1 MRPRHLALAI
11 GLAAVWGV
19 NFVVMQVGLRHF
31 PPLLYAGIRFAMAAF
46 PALLL
51 VGRPGVPWRW
61 VAGVAATIGVGQF
74 GLLLVGMRAG
84 MPAGLTSLVLQIQAL
99 FTVLFA
105 VTLLGER
112 LTARRVLGLAVA
124 FGGLA
129 LVALDF
135 GVSGPL
141 GAFALCVAA
150 AAAWGLGNV
159 VQRRAP
165 FTAPLREAGS
175 VAQRRLTPLHMASL
189 REAGSV
195 ARRRRLP
202 PLWSLRSR
210 RSSRRRHSL
219 TPPESLRFMVWV
231 SALSAPPLLL
241 LSLWLEG
248 VPVLTSPLEGWLSL
262 VYVAFVS
269 TLGGFGVWGW
279 LLRRY
284 DASVV
289 APYTLL
295 VPVFGMSSAALLT
308 GEPLTWLKLAAA
320 ALIVAGVLYAGTTA
334 RRRPPSPRPEALQ
347 RHG

>member
-1 MRPRHLALAI
+1 MKPGHLALAI

-19 NFVVMQVGLRHF
+19 NFVVMQVGLEHF
-31 PPLLYAGIRFAMAAF
+31 PPLLYASLRFTLAAF

-61 VAGVAATIGVGQF
+61 VVAVAATIGAGQF

-84 MPAGLTSLVLQIQAL
+84 MPAGLTSLVLQMQVL
-99 FTVLFA
+99 FTILFA

-112 LTARRVLGLAVA
+112 LTARRVAGLAVA

-129 LVALDF
+129 LVAFDF
-135 GVSGPL
+135 GLSGPV

-159 VQRRAP
+159 
-165 FTAPLREAGS
+165 
-175 VAQRRLTPLHMASL
+175 AQRKA
-189 REAGSV
+189 A
-195 ARRRRLP
+195 P
-202 PLWSLRSR
+202 PDA
-210 RSSRRRHSL
+210 
-219 TPPESLRFMVWV
+219 LRFMVWV

-241 LSLWLEG
+241 LSLLLEG
-248 VPVLTSPLEGWLSL
+248 VPDLAAPAEGWLSL
-262 VYVAFVS
+262 AYVAFIS
-269 TLGGFGVWGW
+269 TLGGFGVWGY

-284 DASVV
+284 DASTV

-308 GEPLTWLKLAAA
+308 GEAISWLQLLAA
-320 ALIVAGVLYAGTTA
+320 ALIVTGVLYAGTRPRALTPALA
-334 RRRPPSPRPEALQ
+334 R
-347 RHG
+347 

>member
-1 MRPRHLALAI
+1 MTPRHLALAI
-11 GLAAVWGV
+11 GLAAVWGF

-31 PPLLYAGIRFAMAAF
+31 PPLLYAGLRFAMAAF

-74 GLLLVGMRAG
+74 GLLLMGMRAG
-84 MPAGLTSLVLQIQAL
+84 MPAGLTSLVLQVQAL

-112 LTARRVLGLAVA
+112 LTARRVAGLGLAFA
-124 FGGLA
+124 GLA
-129 LVALDF
+129 LVAVDF
-135 GVSGPL
+135 GLAGPA

-159 VQRRAP
+159 VQRRA
-165 FTAPLREAGS
+165 AP
-175 VAQRRLTPLHMASL
+175 PD
-189 REAGSV
+189 
-195 ARRRRLP
+195 
-202 PLWSLRSR
+202 
-210 RSSRRRHSL
+210 
-219 TPPESLRFMVWV
+219 SLRFMVWV
-231 SALSAPPLLL
+231 SALSAPPLLA
-241 LSLWLEG
+241 LSLLVEG
-248 VPVLTSPLEGWLSL
+248 TPSLSAPAEGWLSL

-284 DASVV
+284 DASTV

-295 VPVFGMSSAALLT
+295 VPVFGLSSAALVT
-308 GEPLTWLKLAAA
+308 GEPLSWVKLVAG
-320 ALIVAGVLYAGTTA
+320 ALIVCGVLYAGT
-334 RRRPPSPRPEALQ
+334 RRAPAPAEPAPAVRGA
-347 RHG
+347 

>member
-1 MRPRHLALAI
+1 MSPRHLALAV
-11 GLAAVWGV
+11 GLAAVWGF
-19 NFVVMQVGLRHF
+19 NFVVMQVGLQHF
-31 PPLLYAGIRFAMAAF
+31 PPLLYAGLRFAMAAF
-46 PALLL
+46 PALLF

-61 VAGVAATIGVGQF
+61 VAGVAATLGVGQF

-84 MPAGLTSLVLQIQAL
+84 MPAGLTSLVLQMQAL

-124 FGGLA
+124 FCGLA
-129 LVALDF
+129 LVAFDF
-135 GVSGPL
+135 GVAGPL

-159 VQRRAP
+159 VQRRA
-165 FTAPLREAGS
+165 AP
-175 VAQRRLTPLHMASL
+175 PD
-189 REAGSV
+189 
-195 ARRRRLP
+195 
-202 PLWSLRSR
+202 
-210 RSSRRRHSL
+210 
-219 TPPESLRFMVWV
+219 SLRFMVWV

-241 LSLWLEG
+241 LSVLVEG
-248 VPVLTSPLEGWLSL
+248 APVLSTATEGWLSL

-284 DASVV
+284 DASTV

-295 VPVFGMSSAALLT
+295 VPVFGMSSAALVT
-308 GEPLTWLKLAAA
+308 GEALSWVKLLAA
-320 ALIVAGVLYAGTTA
+320 ALIVSGVLYAGT
-334 RRRPPSPRPEALQ
+334 RPRRPAPAEPAATPS
-347 RHG
+347 

>member
-1 MRPRHLALAI
+1 MSPRHLALAV
-11 GLAAVWGV
+11 GLAAVWGF
-19 NFVVMQVGLRHF
+19 NFVVMQVGLKHF
-31 PPLLYAGIRFAMAAF
+31 PPLLYAGIRFTLAAF

-51 VGRPGVPWRW
+51 AGRPGVPWRW
-61 VAGVAATIGVGQF
+61 VAGVAATLGVGQF

-84 MPAGLTSLVLQIQAL
+84 MPAGLTSLVLQMQAL

-129 LVALDF
+129 LVAFDF

-159 VQRRAP
+159 VQRRA
-165 FTAPLREAGS
+165 AP
-175 VAQRRLTPLHMASL
+175 PD
-189 REAGSV
+189 
-195 ARRRRLP
+195 
-202 PLWSLRSR
+202 
-210 RSSRRRHSL
+210 
-219 TPPESLRFMVWV
+219 SLRFMVWV
-231 SALSAPPLLL
+231 SAFSAPPLLL
-241 LSLWLEG
+241 LSLLVEG
-248 VPVLTSPLEGWLSL
+248 PPVLTAPAEGWLSL
-262 VYVAFVS
+262 AYVAFVS

-284 DASVV
+284 DASTV

-295 VPVFGMSSAALLT
+295 VPVFGMSSAALVA
-308 GEPLTWLKLAAA
+308 GEPLSWTELLAA
-320 ALIVAGVLYAGTTA
+320 ALIVAGVLYAGTRP
-334 RRRPPSPRPEALQ
+334 RRATEPPRPPSPLPAGPR
-347 RHG
+347 RSG

>member
-1 MRPRHLALAI
+1 MRPRHLALAV
-11 GLAAVWGV
+11 GLAAVWGF

-46 PALLL
+46 PALLI
-51 VGRPGVPWRW
+51 VGRPGVAWRW

-74 GLLLVGMRAG
+74 GFLLVGMRAG
-84 MPAGLTSLVLQIQAL
+84 MPAGLTSLVLQMQAL
-99 FTVLFA
+99 FTVVFA

-135 GVSGPL
+135 GVSGPI

-159 VQRRAP
+159 VQRRA
-165 FTAPLREAGS
+165 AP
-175 VAQRRLTPLHMASL
+175 PD
-189 REAGSV
+189 
-195 ARRRRLP
+195 
-202 PLWSLRSR
+202 
-210 RSSRRRHSL
+210 
-219 TPPESLRFMVWV
+219 SLRFMVWV

-248 VPVLTSPLEGWLSL
+248 VPTLASPLEGWLSL
-262 VYVAFVS
+262 LYVAFIS

-284 DASVV
+284 DASTV

-295 VPVFGMSSAALLT
+295 VPVFGMSSAALVT
-308 GEPLTWLKLAAA
+308 GEPLTWLKLLAA
-320 ALIVAGVLYAGTTA
+320 ALIVAGVLYAGTRA
-334 RRRPPSPRPEALQ
+334 KERRQPPSPQPEALQ
-347 RHG
+347 PRG

>member
-1 MRPRHLALAI
+1 MRPRHLALAV
-11 GLAAVWGV
+11 GLAAVWGF

-46 PALLL
+46 PALLI

-84 MPAGLTSLVLQIQAL
+84 MPAGLTSLVLQMQAL

-105 VTLLGER
+105 VTLLRER
-112 LTARRVLGLAVA
+112 LTARRVLGLTVA

-129 LVALDF
+129 LVAYDF
-135 GVSGPL
+135 GVSGPI

-159 VQRRAP
+159 VQRRA
-165 FTAPLREAGS
+165 AP
-175 VAQRRLTPLHMASL
+175 PD
-189 REAGSV
+189 
-195 ARRRRLP
+195 
-202 PLWSLRSR
+202 
-210 RSSRRRHSL
+210 
-219 TPPESLRFMVWV
+219 SLRFMVWV

-248 VPVLTSPLEGWLSL
+248 VPTLSAPAEGWLSL

-295 VPVFGMSSAALLT
+295 VPVFGMSSAALVT
-308 GEPLTWLKLAAA
+308 GEPLTWLKLVAA
-320 ALIVAGVLYAGTTA
+320 ALIVCGVLYAGTRPRATE
-334 RRRPPSPRPEALQ
+334 RRRQPSPQPEAL
-347 RHG
+347 RPRG

>member
-1 MRPRHLALAI
+1 MRPRHLALAV
-11 GLAAVWGV
+11 GLAAVWGF

-31 PPLLYAGIRFAMAAF
+31 PPLLYAGIRFTMAAF
-46 PALLL
+46 PALLF

-74 GLLLVGMRAG
+74 GFLLVGMRAG
-84 MPAGLTSLVLQIQAL
+84 MPAGLTSLVLQTQAL

-105 VTLLGER
+105 VTLLKER

-141 GAFALCVAA
+141 GAFALCLAA

-159 VQRRAP
+159 VQRRA
-165 FTAPLREAGS
+165 AP
-175 VAQRRLTPLHMASL
+175 PD
-189 REAGSV
+189 
-195 ARRRRLP
+195 
-202 PLWSLRSR
+202 
-210 RSSRRRHSL
+210 
-219 TPPESLRFMVWV
+219 SLRFMVWV
-231 SALSAPPLLL
+231 SAFSAPPLLL

-248 VPVLTSPLEGWLSL
+248 VPALSPSVEGWLSL

-284 DASVV
+284 DASTV

-295 VPVFGMSSAALLT
+295 VPVFGMSSAALMT
-308 GEPLTWLKLAAA
+308 GEPISWLKLLAA
-320 ALIVAGVLYAGTTA
+320 ALIVAGVLYAGTKP
-334 RRRPPSPRPEALQ
+334 RRALAAAHS
-347 RHG
+347 R

>member
-1 MRPRHLALAI
+1 MSPRHLALAV
-11 GLAAVWGV
+11 GLAAVWGF

-31 PPLLYAGIRFAMAAF
+31 PPLLYAGVRFAMAAF
-46 PALLL
+46 PALLFA
-51 VGRPGVPWRW
+51 GRPGVPWRW

-84 MPAGLTSLVLQIQAL
+84 MPAGLTSLVLQMQAL

-112 LTARRVLGLAVA
+112 LTARRVLGLTVA

-129 LVALDF
+129 LVAFDF

-159 VQRRAP
+159 VQRRA
-165 FTAPLREAGS
+165 AP
-175 VAQRRLTPLHMASL
+175 PD
-189 REAGSV
+189 
-195 ARRRRLP
+195 
-202 PLWSLRSR
+202 
-210 RSSRRRHSL
+210 
-219 TPPESLRFMVWV
+219 SLRFMVWV
-231 SALSAPPLLL
+231 SAFSAPPLLL
-241 LSLWLEG
+241 MSLVLEG
-248 VPVLTSPLEGWLSL
+248 PPVLSSPPEGWLSL
-262 VYVAFVS
+262 VYVAFIS

-284 DASVV
+284 DASTV

-295 VPVFGMSSAALLT
+295 VPVFGMSSAALVT
-308 GEPLTWLKLAAA
+308 GEPLSWPKLLAA
-320 ALIVAGVLYAGTTA
+320 ALIVSGVLYAGTKP
-334 RRRPPSPRPEALQ
+334 RRALVAT
-347 RHG
+347 G